1 MYQIVSVVLASF
13 LTAAL
18 GVIAALVIKIAVLKK
33 DIRSIRS
40 QMDDILRGDT
50 NAKIVL
56 HGRDKALCEFSAAL
70 NESLGVLRQKQL
82 AYVNGDA
89 ELKTAMLNA
98 AHDLRTPLTAI
109 CGYLDLMSKETNPR
123 KIKEYTEIIKE
134 RTQAI
139 KALADELFG
148 YSLALDDSRSS
159 VLQELSLNSLVE
171 ECVLDFYEEL
181 SSKNITPDI
190 RITDK
195 PVTIYAD
202 KRDMTRVVSNL
213 ISNAIKHGEGNFA
226 VALDDKGTLTVSNSA
241 PNLTHVDVERM
252 FDRFY
257 TVKNCNYSTGLG
269 LSIAKSLIEKY
280 GGSVNASLND
290 GIFSV
295 TLTTASIRRA
305 GSPH

>member
-1 MYQIVSVVLASF
+1 MYQTFCIVFAILF
-13 LTAAL
+13 ILAL
-18 GVIAALVIKIAVLKK
+18 GAIGAIVVKIFLLKK
-33 DIRSIRS
+33 DINNIKR
-40 QMDDILRGDT
+40 QTKEILNSNT

-56 HGRDKALCEFSAAL
+56 CGRDKSIRELAISL
-70 NESLGVLRQKQL
+70 NESLSLIRQKQL
-82 AYVNGDA
+82 TYNNGDA
-89 ELKTAMLNA
+89 ELKSAMTNIS
-98 AHDLRTPLTAI
+98 HDLRTPLTAI

-257 TVKNCNYSTGLG
+257 TVKNYNYSTGLG
-269 LSIAKSLIEKY
+269 LSIAKSLVEQY
-280 GGSVNASLND
+280 GGSISASLEN
-290 GIFSV
+290 GVFSI
-295 TLTTASIRRA
+295 TLNLAKTRWHIS
-305 GSPH
+305 

>member
-1 MYQIVSVVLASF
+1 MYQTFCIVFAILF
-13 LTAAL
+13 ILAL
-18 GVIAALVIKIAVLKK
+18 GAIGAIVVKIFLLKK
-33 DIRSIRS
+33 DINNIKR
-40 QMDDILRGDT
+40 QTKEILNSNT

-56 HGRDKALCEFSAAL
+56 CGRDKSIRELAISL
-70 NESLGVLRQKQL
+70 NESLSLIRQKQL
-82 AYVNGDA
+82 TYNNGDA
-89 ELKTAMLNA
+89 ELKSAMTNIS
-98 AHDLRTPLTAI
+98 HDLRTPLTAI

-257 TVKNCNYSTGLG
+257 TVKNYNYSTGLG
-269 LSIAKSLIEKY
+269 LSIAKSLVEQY
-280 GGSVNASLND
+280 GGSISASLKN
-290 GIFSV
+290 GVFSI
-295 TLTTASIRRA
+295 TLNLAKTR
-305 GSPH
+305 